1 MVRIADVFAK
11 PLESHRSQRGSLSTL
26 FKQDPMAGSLQHWT
40 FQSPFPLSM
49 RFLLAIVTAAAI
61 HWQLALATDSE
72 SFDLYAGTNVQDSHA
87 NDPAAK
93 LDYTLSGGQP

>member
-1 MVRIADVFAK
+1 
-11 PLESHRSQRGSLSTL
+11 
-26 FKQDPMAGSLQHWT
+26 
-40 FQSPFPLSM
+40 M
-49 RFLLAIVTAAAI
+49 RFSLAIVTAAAI

-72 SFDLYAGTNVQDSHA
+72 SFDLYAGTNVQDAHA